1 MRIVQIAPVIGPG
14 SGVGGVAYNLEREF
28 TAMGHQ
34 VEQFTLLTAGR
45 RRRPWPKTLF
55 FRALALFRQMV
66 WFSTVGTA
74 RARSFL
80 RERPDAVAI
89 CHNNIMTGDV
99 YVNHGVVTAAMQAR
113 GGAARHMLRN
123 PTHVF
128 TYLRDVVRYRS
139 RAHRAVVALSASDA
153 EALRRTYGRV
163 RPEVIVIPNG
173 VDLERFRPPTPEA
186 RAHARAQFR
195 LGDDDRVA
203 LFVGHEFPRK
213 GLDIAIAA
221 LVDAPTVLLLVAGG
235 KTQTVAE
242 ARRQA
247 EQLGVAER
255 VLFMGPRRGDLP
267 LFFDAADMFVL
278 PSAYE
283 ANALVVL
290 EALAAG
296 LPVIATRVGYAPE
309 VVVDGVNGFLVD
321 RDPAEV
327 ADRMERLAEDGRDV
341 YRAPARASVE
351 GHGWRATAEAYVA
364 LLQRIAPERAGVDA

>member
-1 MRIVQIAPVIGPG
+1 SRGPLPAGAVACRSRARRATGVCQGGLMRIVQIAPVIGPG

-74 RARSFL
+74 RARRFL

-163 RPEVIVIPNG
+163 RPEV
-173 VDLERFRPPTPEA
+173 
-186 RAHARAQFR
+186 
-195 LGDDDRVA
+195 
-203 LFVGHEFPRK
+203 
-213 GLDIAIAA
+213 
-221 LVDAPTVLLLVAGG
+221 
-235 KTQTVAE
+235 
-242 ARRQA
+242 
-247 EQLGVAER
+247 
-255 VLFMGPRRGDLP
+255 
-267 LFFDAADMFVL
+267 
-278 PSAYE
+278 
-283 ANALVVL
+283 
-290 EALAAG
+290 
-296 LPVIATRVGYAPE
+296 
-309 VVVDGVNGFLVD
+309 
-321 RDPAEV
+321 
-327 ADRMERLAEDGRDV
+327 
-341 YRAPARASVE
+341 
-351 GHGWRATAEAYVA
+351 
-364 LLQRIAPERAGVDA
+364 